1 MPRGPKTEVT
11 QMASTVETTGKPKL
25 DWKTRSR
32 RPWHHYS
39 QWLWMVMAAVI
50 VGGAFYPLIG
60 LAVAIC
66 FLGAILSGPFFGRKW
81 CGTLCPRGNFWDR
94 IMSKVIRKPKMP
106 AWAKNRAVRVGVL
119 VLLMGAMTTQ
129 LAFAWGD
136 WEAVG
141 RVFVILL
148 TVTTA
153 VGVFMALSGHQRA
166 WCKVCPAG
174 TMAYWLGRGEGQ
186 QLTIDEPQC
195 RDCGACGAVCPM
207 DLTPQEMAAAEGP
220 THADCLKCS
229 ACVNRCPANVLSLEP
244 GRSSDS
250 SLREGKA
257 A

>member
-1 MPRGPKTEVT
+1 MTSP
-11 QMASTVETTGKPKL
+11 VETASKPPV
-25 DWKTRSR
+25 DWKTRSA
-32 RPWHHYS
+32 RPWYHRS
-39 QWLWMVMAAVI
+39 RWLWMVMAAVI

-81 CGTLCPRGNFWDR
+81 CGVWCPRGNFWDR
-94 IMSKVIRKPKMP
+94 IMSQAIRKPKMP
-106 AWAKNRAVRVGVL
+106 AWAKSKAVRVGVL
-119 VLLMGAMTTQ
+119 IALMGAMTTQ
-129 LAFAWGD
+129 LVFAWGD

-153 VGVFMALSGHQRA
+153 VGVFMALTGHQRA

-174 TMAYWLGRGEGQ
+174 TMAYWLGKGKGQ
-186 QLTIDEPQC
+186 QLRIGQPDC
-195 RDCGACGAVCPM
+195 RNCGACGAVCPM
-207 DLTPQEMAAAEGP
+207 DLTPQAMAAADGP

-229 ACVNRCPANVLSLEP
+229 ACVNRCPVNVLWLESGKP
-244 GRSSDS
+244 AVPST
-250 SLREGKA
+250 REGKA